1 MPFESSYLMLLY
13 FQHRKKMREKQRL
26 STILSASSPASSP
39 ASSHTPNKESDISRA
54 STVDLQVP
62 EVLRVSQASQVS
74 QLINT

>member
-13 FQHRKKMREKQRL
+13 FQHKKQMREKQRL
-26 STILSASSPASSP
+26 STILSASS
-39 ASSHTPNKESDISRA
+39 HTQNKESDISRA

>member
-13 FQHRKKMREKQRL
+13 FQHRKEMREKQRL
-26 STILSASSPASSP
+26 STILSASSPASS
-39 ASSHTPNKESDISRA
+39 HTQNKESDISRA